1 MPSAQAILE
10 TERPDEMTAPACV
23 PVAPQGHP
31 AGQFDEIELP
41 RKFEFEWSG
50 MGFSAALRQCGA
62 DSGFELELICD
73 LGSVPYTAEN
83 KSARREIKQ
92 GLLDPVMPLPGRFRI
107 SPDKHVTF
115 SNRTTISDT
124 ATGDTIVTALTVC
137 LLQIAPVI
145 GAARALVV
153 TR

>member
-1 MPSAQAILE
+1 MSDQMAVPQPTSETLE
-10 TERPDEMTAPACV
+10 NQPT
-23 PVAPQGHP
+23 
-31 AGQFDEIELP
+31 GQYDEIKMPCEF
-41 RKFEFEWSG
+41 KFEWSG
-50 MGFSAALRQCGA
+50 ICVSATLKQFSP
-62 DSGFELELICD
+62 DSEVELELTCD
-73 LGSVPYTAEN
+73 LGRVPYTAEN